1 MAASM
6 MIPANQASGAFQRW
20 EPEDFALS
28 VPEQAVGPD
37 PVPED
42 GNVAAAM
49 PATEQPAED
58 LPFEIVPGVAL
69 PTAEDIE
76 RIQHDAAREGYAA
89 GYEEGA
95 ARGRMEAAE
104 LHQMLTGL
112 DEALSH
118 MDQQI
123 AHEIQALALEIA
135 RQVVRDTVVERP
147 EALLT
152 VIREALNQLPQQHAT
167 IRLNPAD
174 AALARQYIGEH
185 FDSVAHRIV
194 EDDHILRGGC
204 TVEAAGTQIDAQLQT
219 RWRRVVEHLSQDAAQ
234 FDDHARGANGHGQ

>member
-20 EPEDFALS
+20 EPEDFALAA
-28 VPEQAVGPD
+28 PEPQPEPESLPQQDA
-37 PVPED
+37 PVE
-42 GNVAAAM
+42 AAA
-49 PATEQPAED
+49 QPAEEA
-58 LPFEIVPGVAL
+58 PFELIPGVTL

-76 RIQHDAAREGYAA
+76 RIQQDAAREGYAA

-112 DEALSH
+112 DESLSR
-118 MDQQI
+118 MDQEI

-167 IRLNPAD
+167 IRLHPAD

-219 RWRRVVEHLSQDAAQ
+219 RWRRVVEHLSQDATQ
-234 FDDHARGANGHGQ
+234 FEDHVRGSGSHGQ